1 MKTNIGAIIA
11 AGGSSRRMGGFDK
24 LFAPLGGR
32 PVLARVLDAFQ
43 ACGRVDRIVVVVSQ
57 DNLPKAQEMVAGN
70 NWAKVSDVIVGG
82 ERRQDSVANG
92 LAKLTGCEWVVIHDG
107 ARPLVTP
114 GLIERGLE
122 AVKESGAAIAALPV
136 KDTIKLADSGGF
148 VLGTPPRANL
158 WQAQTPQIFRYDI
171 LAKAYRNLS
180 EDVTDDAALV
190 EKAGYK
196 VKLYAGDER
205 NIKITT
211 PTDLAVAEALL
222 KR

>member
-1 MKTNIGAIIA
+1 
-11 AGGSSRRMGGFDK
+11 MGGFDK

-32 PVLARVLDAFQ
+32 SVLARTLDAFQ
-43 ACGRVDRIVVVVSQ
+43 KCAHIDRIVVVVSR
-57 DNLPKAQEMVAGN
+57 DNLKKAEQLVAEQGLS
-70 NWAKVSDVIVGG
+70 KVSDIVVGG

-122 AVKESGAAIAALPV
+122 AARESGAAVAAIPV
-136 KDTIKLADSGGF
+136 KDTIKLADPSGF

-158 WQAQTPQIFRYDI
+158 WQVQTPQIFRYEI
-171 LAKAYRNLS
+171 LAAAYRNPAQ
-180 EDVTDDAALV
+180 EVTDDAVLV
-190 EKAGYK
+190 EKAGNR

-205 NIKITT
+205 NLKITT
-211 PTDLAVAEALL
+211 KIDLAVAEALL
-222 KR
+222 KQ